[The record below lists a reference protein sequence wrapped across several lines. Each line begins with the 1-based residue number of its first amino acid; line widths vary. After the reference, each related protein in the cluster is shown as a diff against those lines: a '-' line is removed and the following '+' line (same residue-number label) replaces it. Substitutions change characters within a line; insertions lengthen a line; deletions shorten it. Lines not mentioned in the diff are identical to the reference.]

1 MIQLVLTVALLAAV
15 VAVGTKRWQR
25 TRAARRRPGATIHL
39 PVAVSSFD
47 EIDAVVVGRRCVC
60 GGWLA
65 LSGETSRAVGERRYR
80 VVRLVCG
87 ECGREELVYF
97 DVTAVFQ

>member
-1 MIQLVLTVALLAAV
+1 VIQLVLTVALLAAV
-15 VAVGTKRWQR
+15 VVVGTRRWQR
-25 TRAARRRPGATIHL
+25 TRAAGRRPGATIHA
-39 PVAVSSFD
+39 PIEVSGFD
-47 EIDAVVVGRRCVC
+47 EIDATVQHRRCVC

-65 LSGETSRAVGERRYR
+65 LSGETSRAVGARRYR

-87 ECGREELVYF
+87 ECGREELVCF